1 MVTPPGACRGAV
13 WRMGRREWVD
23 GVDGGYVMGS
33 GVDEWMEETRMVVGA
48 RQMEMRKWGKDN
60 DSCE

>member
-1 MVTPPGACRGAV
+1 
-13 WRMGRREWVD
+13 MGRREWVD